1 MPVDNFQLA
10 FLSHAFI
17 TSPQPPFFGFLSQ
30 GYNQIMKIGVLKYR
44 FEYYTY
50 LRNILHKLPEAE
62 YVPLEDLF
70 SYRRRFALAI
80 NRRSTKALFDTF
92 DLNNQ
97 FEDYDLNKVDLI
109 HLFNGISYGH
119 RPWVTGFE
127 TIVPR
132 FSELMQRY
140 HGKTKAPMK
149 MTAKLQRGFEALKSP
164 FCKKIIAMSQSAA
177 LMQTDLL
184 MELPYEDQEIIRK
197 KMIVIHPPQEVLVD
211 QPIQREY
218 DARNPIRLIMVG
230 DGFFRKG
237 GREILRAFDKL
248 IHEEN
253 ANLKLILV
261 SSLTMDHYAAKE
273 TQEDLVWASNFI
285 QEHSDWIEHH
295 TSLSP
300 AEVLTLMKTCDIGLL
315 PTYADSYG
323 FSVLEAQACGL
334 PVISTDIRALPE
346 INNTDC
352 GWLIRVPKNEMSEAL
367 YSTPEER
374 AHLSQQIQDGLEAIL
389 RNILK
394 DPSSIHPKALKALQ
408 RIREMHDPEDFSQK
422 LREIYQKALE

>member
-1 MPVDNFQLA
+1 
-10 FLSHAFI
+10 
-17 TSPQPPFFGFLSQ
+17 
-30 GYNQIMKIGVLKYR
+30 MKIGVLKYR
-44 FEYYTY
+44 FEYYPY
-50 LRNILHKLPEAE
+50 LRNILYKLPEAE
-62 YVPLEDLF
+62 YVPVEDLY
-70 SYRRRFALAI
+70 SCRRRFALAI

-119 RPWVTGFE
+119 KPWVTGFE

-140 HGKTKAPMK
+140 HGKTKDPMK
-149 MTAKLQRGFEALKSP
+149 MTVKLQRGFDALKSP
-164 FCKKIIAMSQSAA
+164 FCKKIIAMSQAAA

-211 QPIQREY
+211 QPVQRDY
-218 DARNPIRLIMVG
+218 DDQHPIRLILVG
-230 DGFFRKG
+230 EGFFRKG

-248 IHEEN
+248 IREEN

-261 SSLTMDHYAAKE
+261 SSLRMDHYAAKE
-273 TQEDLVWASNFI
+273 TLEDLAWASSFI
-285 QEHSDWIEHH
+285 QDHSDWIEHYP
-295 TSLSP
+295 TLSEP
-300 AEVLTLMKTCDIGLL
+300 EVLNLMKTCDIGLL

-323 FSVLEAQACGL
+323 FSVLESQACGL
-334 PVISTDIRALPE
+334 PVISTDVRALPE
-346 INNTDC
+346 INNLDC
-352 GWLIRVPKNEMSEAL
+352 GWLIRVPKNQMGEAL

-394 DPSSIHPKALKALQ
+394 EPSSIYPKALKALQ

>member
-1 MPVDNFQLA
+1 
-10 FLSHAFI
+10 
-17 TSPQPPFFGFLSQ
+17 
-30 GYNQIMKIGVLKYR
+30 MKIGVLKYR
-44 FEYYTY
+44 FEYYPY
-50 LRNILHKLPEAE
+50 LRNILYKLPEAE

-97 FEDYDLNKVDLI
+97 FEDYDLNRVDLI

-119 RPWVTGFE
+119 KPWLTTFE

-140 HGKTKAPMK
+140 HGKTKNQVK

-164 FCKKIIAMSQSAA
+164 YCKKIIALSQAAA

-184 MELPYEDQEIIRK
+184 MELPYEDQETIRK
-197 KMIVIHPPQEVLVD
+197 KMVVIHPPQEVLVD
-211 QPIQREY
+211 QPVRRDY
-218 DARNPIRLIMVG
+218 DDRHPIRLILVG
-230 DGFFRKG
+230 SGFFRKG
-237 GREILRAFDKL
+237 GKEILRAFDKL
-248 IHEEN
+248 IREEK

-261 SSLTMDHYAAKE
+261 SSLRMDDYAAKE
-273 TQEDLVWASNFI
+273 TQEDLIWVSNFI
-285 QEHSDWIEHH
+285 QEHSDWIEHYS
-295 TSLSP
+295 SLP
-300 AEVLTLMKTCDIGLL
+300 QAEVLNLMKTCDIGLL

-334 PVISTDIRALPE
+334 PVISTDVRALPE
-346 INNTDC
+346 INNPDC
-352 GWLIRVPKNEMSEAL
+352 GWLIRVPKNELGEAL
-367 YSTPEER
+367 YDSPEER

-389 RNILK
+389 RSILNDK
-394 DPSSIHPKALKALQ
+394 SSIYPKALKALQ
-408 RIREMHDPEDFSQK
+408 RIREMHDPEVFSQK

>member
-1 MPVDNFQLA
+1 MPV
-10 FLSHAFI
+10 
-17 TSPQPPFFGFLSQ
+17 
-30 GYNQIMKIGVLKYR
+30 
-44 FEYYTY
+44 
-50 LRNILHKLPEAE
+50 
-62 YVPLEDLF
+62 EDLF
-70 SYRRRFALAI
+70 SFRRRFALSI
-80 NRRSTKALFDTF
+80 NRRSGKALFDTF

-97 FEDYDLNKVDLI
+97 FEDYDLNRVDLI

-119 RPWVTGFE
+119 KPWVTGFE

-140 HGKTKAPMK
+140 HGKTKNPIK
-149 MTAKLQRGFEALKSP
+149 MTVKLQRAFEALKSP
-164 FCKKIIAMSQSAA
+164 FCKKIIAMSQAAA

-197 KMIVIHPPQEVLVD
+197 KIIVIHPPQEVLVD
-211 QPIQREY
+211 QAVRREY
-218 DARNPIRLIMVG
+218 DDQHPIRLILVG

-248 IHEEN
+248 IREEN

-273 TQEDLVWASNFI
+273 TQEDLDWANSFI
-285 QEHSDWIEHH
+285 QEHSDWIEHY

-300 AEVLTLMKTCDIGLL
+300 DEVLTLMKSCDIGLL

-334 PVISTDIRALPE
+334 PVISTDVRVLPE

-352 GWLIRVPKNEMSEAL
+352 GWLIRVPKNEMGEAL

-374 AHLSQQIQDGLEAIL
+374 AQLSQKIQDGLEAIL
-389 RNILK
+389 RSILK
-394 DPSSIHPKALKALQ
+394 DQSSIYPKALKALE